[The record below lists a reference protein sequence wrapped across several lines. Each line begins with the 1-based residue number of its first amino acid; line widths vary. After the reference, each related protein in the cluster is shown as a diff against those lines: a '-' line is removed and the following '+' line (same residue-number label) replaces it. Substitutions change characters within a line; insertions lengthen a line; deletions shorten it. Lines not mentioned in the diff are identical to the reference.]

1 VEDSGGPT
9 YVWRADGRYRLA
21 GAAVMALLF
30 LLSLRVLMIYG
41 LGAIIGVALVIVL
54 VAWTWWVLLRPRLT
68 ASPDGVEVVH
78 GRTPVRLSWPEIR
91 RCEPTTDG
99 LKITVRDGREVVARY
114 PQQRTPAATTV
125 SAEPTEADATAAYLA
140 QRAAWARKP
149 TGPMPVYVPPPRPA
163 KAARE

>member
-1 VEDSGGPT
+1 VSDVEDSGGPT

-21 GAAVMALLF
+21 GAAVMALLL
-30 LLSLRVLMIYG
+30 LLSLRVVMIYG
-41 LGAIIGVALVIVL
+41 LGAIVGVALVVLL

-78 GRTPVRLSWPEIR
+78 GRSPVRLAWPEIR
-91 RCEPTTDG
+91 RCEPTADG
-99 LKITVRDGREVVARY
+99 LKISVRDGREVVARY
-114 PQQRTPAATTV
+114 PQQRVAPT
-125 SAEPTEADATAAYLA
+125 AEPTEADATAAYLA

-163 KAARE
+163 KTVRA